1 MHPYVVADVFTSQP
15 LKGNPVAVFTAGQ
28 DVPAELMQDIAR
40 ETNLSETVFVLP
52 ATGDADAAV
61 RIFTPAVELP
71 FAGHPILG
79 TAFVLGQSLPGD
91 VIRLETGKGVVP
103 VELTREDGRIVSG
116 RMSQPLP
123 TWREF
128 VGAEDLL
135 AALGVRYSVLPVE
148 VYDNGARHL
157 FVMLDNSDVVARL
170 KPDLGLLAELPR
182 IGVSCFAG
190 SGSKWKTR
198 MFGPSLGVAEDPATG
213 SAAGLLAVHL
223 ARHGRISY
231 GQEIEISQG
240 AELGRPST
248 LYAKVDGDGERVD
261 RVEVAG
267 AAVIVAQGSLTTV
280 RS

>member
-40 ETNLSETVFVLP
+40 EMTLSETVFVLP
-52 ATGDADAAV
+52 AAGDADAAV

-79 TAFVLGQSLPGD
+79 TAYVLGQSLPGD
-91 VIRLETGKGVVP
+91 VIRLETAKGVVP
-103 VELTREDGRIVSG
+103 VELTREDGQIVSG

-148 VYDNGARHL
+148 VYDNGARHV
-157 FVMLDNSDVVARL
+157 FVMLDNSDVVTRL
-170 KPDLGLLAELPR
+170 TPDLGLLSGLPQ

-190 SGSKWKTR
+190 SGQRWKTR
-198 MFGPSLGVAEDPATG
+198 MFGPSLGVNEDPATG

-223 ARHGRISY
+223 ARHGKVSY

-240 AELGRPST
+240 VELNRPST
-248 LYAKVDGDGERVD
+248 LYARVEGAGERVD
-261 RVEVAG
+261 KVEVAG
-267 AAVIVAQGSLTTV
+267 AAVIVAQGAITL
-280 RS
+280 